1 MANELITFNKQ
12 CGRNTRDDYTLQF
25 SNSKFGGLLTA
36 TTEVTVTAPSGQGEG
51 SSPFAKKQVMA
62 VIKATPG
69 KTVWV
74 SVNATATVPSTS
86 GAINEEMIEPKMCRA
101 VFEGDVLHFITGDT
115 GAFYGVVF
123 YALD

>member
-1 MANELITFNKQ
+1 MTTAYNIDNFVKGVNGFGLPFCTQIFT
-12 CGRNTRDDYTLQF
+12 TTLQA
-25 SNSKFGGLLTA
+25 GLEATVNVPLTA
-36 TTEVTVTAPSGQGEG
+36 GPGLPTAGVKNK
-51 SSPFAKKQVMA
+51 FLA
-62 VIKATPG
+62 VFSYTALS
-69 KTVWV
+69 VWV